1 MNDVKV
7 ALIGDSIRLFSE
19 PYVRQHLPA
28 RFKLLSPADNCKS
41 SRNVADRIRDWVP
54 PATADIVH
62 INCGLHDIRRDIGRH
77 RPVSSPAEYVANL
90 RHVFT
95 YLADTGASVIWAT
108 STPIRESVH
117 DGIESPRWHLADLVA
132 YNRLSVELA
141 VSFGFR
147 INDLYGRLAGAAA
160 ERLLMHDGVHFNQV
174 GNQLIGK
181 YVAAAIQACR
191 V

>member
-1 MNDVKV
+1 MNDVNV

-19 PYVRQHLPA
+19 PFVRHRLSA
-28 RFKLLSPADNCKS
+28 RFKLRSPADNCRS
-41 SRNVADRIRDWVP
+41 SRNVADRIQGWVP
-54 PATADIVH
+54 PGTTDIVH
-62 INCGLHDIRRDIGRH
+62 VNCGLHDIRRDIGRR
-77 RPVSSPAEYVANL
+77 RPVSSPEEYVANL
-90 RHVFT
+90 RHIFT

-141 VSFGFR
+141 ASFGFR

>member
-1 MNDVKV
+1 MSGSTCLRGSNYFRLPTT
-7 ALIGDSIRLFSE
+7 ANHLATLRTGSEIGFLLPPRISFTSIAGCTTSDE
-19 PYVRQHLPA
+19 
-28 RFKLLSPADNCKS
+28 
-41 SRNVADRIRDWVP
+41 I
-54 PATADIVH
+54 
-62 INCGLHDIRRDIGRH
+62 
-77 RPVSSPAEYVANL
+77 
-90 RHVFT
+90 FT